1 MSLDP
6 LPTDKNIGDLV
17 ADRIRDAINDGRYPP
32 GMRLVERTLARE
44 LGVSHIPIREALA
57 RLSDEGLVQRLPR
70 RGSRVAVLTA
80 KGLEELSTL
89 RVLLE
94 QFVVVRVQERLSP
107 ATLAELR
114 RVVATMRTAAARG
127 DYKQM
132 LELDQR
138 FHERLWALA
147 DHAMLG
153 EIVTQ
158 LRRRIGSF
166 LHAATA
172 ALTPEELAE
181 HAASHDVLI
190 DAIATG
196 DAEIARVEMAR
207 HVHIAAD
214 RIHTALRAAEATDGA
229 EGH

>member
-17 ADRIRDAINDGRYPP
+17 ADRIRDAIHDGRYPP
-32 GMRLVERTLARE
+32 GMRLVERTLASE
-44 LGVSHIPIREALA
+44 LGVSHIPIREALG

-70 RGSRVAVLTA
+70 RGSRVAVLTS
-80 KGLEELSTL
+80 KELEELSTL

-94 QFVVVRVQERLSP
+94 QFVVVRVQERLAP
-107 ATLAELR
+107 ATVAELR
-114 RVVATMRTAAARG
+114 RMVATMRKAATRG

-147 DHAMLG
+147 DHGMLS
-153 EIVTQ
+153 ELVTQ

-172 ALTPEELAE
+172 ALKPDELAE

-196 DAEIARVEMAR
+196 DAEIARAEMAR
-207 HVHIAAD
+207 HIHIAAD
-214 RIHTALRAAEATDGA
+214 RIHTALRASEESAD
-229 EGH
+229 